1 MVLFQEILVYIIL
14 LLAVGFVVK
23 KFFLP
28 RSLFSSKKEY
38 KKACGQEDCGC
49 H

>member
-14 LLAVGFVVK
+14 LIAIGFIVK

-28 RSLFSSKKEY
+28 RSLFFSKKEY
-38 KKACGQEDCGC
+38 KKVCGEEDCGC

>member
-1 MVLFQEILVYIIL
+1 MALFQEILVYIIL
-14 LLAVGFVVK
+14 LIAIGFIVK

-28 RSLFSSKKEY
+28 RSLFSSKKESS
-38 KKACGQEDCGC
+38 KICGEEDCGC

>member
-14 LLAVGFVVK
+14 LIAIGFIVK

-28 RSLFSSKKEY
+28 KSFFNSKKSAA
-38 KKACGQEDCGC
+38 KACGQEDCGC